1 MKQVKKTRKPDPHIF
16 NRIIFK
22 DKNEP
27 VNLVKKS
34 DMAVNIVGGLEKN
47 LEKVGTR
54 ELTTGQRAQLIKT
67 KEKEEIF
74 LSKLDNKERKKFYV
88 KKKLFELISP
98 FDEDEKRLEEVM
110 AVANIKSLPSI
121 FKFAGASKSRNLF
134 KTLNTKRNT
143 QQFIPLEGGKES
155 IEVGQNSQDIRSILL
170 NTNRNS
176 SLIPVKEIYLKKFEF
191 SEDSKNSSI
200 IPVTPPMKNHNS
212 SKSIL
217 TESIFN
223 KNLFNTKTV
232 FGGGKKSSID
242 NPNVINQMENLM
254 SKTIVNGNSP
264 LMINNLFRSR
274 NSSINS
280 PLCNKQ
286 AFTMTPYNNN
296 ISQPISNIPTQY
308 TQYPGNSLF
317 TMKSNQKPREE
328 SAKLKLARSQVR
340 KLISKIAKENLNSRR
355 SNIRSSNENSE
366 MGSNKRQSII
376 ASSMHNRKMSS
387 FL

>member
-1 MKQVKKTRKPDPHIF
+1 MKQVKTRNPDPHIF

-54 ELTTGQRAQLIKT
+54 ELTNGQRAQLIKT
-67 KEKEEIF
+67 KEKEEKF

-110 AVANIKSLPSI
+110 AVANIKTLPSI
-121 FKFAGASKSRNLF
+121 FKFAAASKSRNLF
-134 KTLNTKRNT
+134 KTLNVKRNT
-143 QQFIPLEGGKES
+143 QQFIHNEQDGKEFIVS
-155 IEVGQNSQDIRSILL
+155 GQNSQDIRSILL

-176 SLIPVKEIYLKKFEF
+176 SLIPVKEIFSKKFGF
-191 SEDSKNSSI
+191 EDSKNSSI
-200 IPVTPPMKNHNS
+200 IPVTPPMKNHDS
-212 SKSIL
+212 SRSIL
-217 TESIFN
+217 GETLYN
-223 KNLFNTKTV
+223 KNFFNTKSV
-232 FGGGKKSSID
+232 LGGGNKNSID
-242 NPNVINQMENLM
+242 IPNQMENLM
-254 SKTIVNGNSP
+254 SKTIANGNSP
-264 LMINNLFRSR
+264 MINTLFRSR
-274 NSSINS
+274 NSSMNS
-280 PLCNKQ
+280 PLYNKQ
-286 AFTMTPYNNN
+286 AFTMTPYNN

-317 TMKSNQKPREE
+317 TMKSNQIPREE
-328 SAKLKLARSQVR
+328 SAKLKQARSQVR
-340 KLISKIAKENLNSRR
+340 KLISNIEKENINSRK
-355 SNIRSSNENSE
+355 SIIRSSKENSE
-366 MGSNKRQSII
+366 MASNKRQSLI
-376 ASSMHNRKMSS
+376 ASSAHNRKMSS